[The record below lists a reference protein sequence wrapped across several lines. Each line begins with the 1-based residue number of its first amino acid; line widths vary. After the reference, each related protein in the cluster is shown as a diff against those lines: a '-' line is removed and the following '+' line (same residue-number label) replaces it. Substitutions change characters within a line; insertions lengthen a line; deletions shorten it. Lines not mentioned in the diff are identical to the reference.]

1 MLKEKSY
8 SSIESKHLGA
18 VIHRASVDDTTSLR
32 DILNY
37 ISEHEPDILRLNIP
51 ATQRQIID
59 EIQHLSF
66 PSQFLYCI
74 LRYKYN
80 CDIVQPYMGAV
91 TFRRAM
97 DFTDVKK
104 ILYDA
109 FIDQTQVYM
118 HSSFINRRIT
128 HEMEMNA
135 LLEYYENY
143 MQSENKNIYLCC
155 EEDRPFG
162 CFSEEKINDDTVI
175 NSIFGM
181 YREYQAKGL
190 YIECLKKYIHE
201 NNLKKVRTMLIGVRA
216 DNYPARKVYDK
227 LNFQHYDTEFVFLLF
242 PKKKRIIEM

>member
-1 MLKEKSY
+1 MLKEQSY

-18 VIHRASVDDTTSLR
+18 VIHRASVDDTTSIH
-32 DILNY
+32 DITGYL
-37 ISEHEPDILRLNIP
+37 EDHKPDILRLNIP
-51 ATQRQIID
+51 ATQRHIID

-74 LRYKYN
+74 IRYKYN
-80 CDIVQPYMGAV
+80 CDVVQPYSTSV
-91 TFRRAM
+91 TFRRAE

-109 FIDQTQVYM
+109 FIDQPLVYM
-118 HSSFINRRIT
+118 HSSFINQRIT

-143 MQSENKNIYLCC
+143 MQSPNKSIYLLC
-155 EEDRPFG
+155 EGGYAFG
-162 CFSEEKINDDTVI
+162 CFSEEKINDETVI

-181 YREYQAKGL
+181 YREYQAKGV

-201 NNLKKVRTMLIGVRA
+201 NNQKKIKTMLIGVRA

-227 LNFQHYDTEFVFLLF
+227 LNFRAF
-242 PKKKRIIEM
+242 